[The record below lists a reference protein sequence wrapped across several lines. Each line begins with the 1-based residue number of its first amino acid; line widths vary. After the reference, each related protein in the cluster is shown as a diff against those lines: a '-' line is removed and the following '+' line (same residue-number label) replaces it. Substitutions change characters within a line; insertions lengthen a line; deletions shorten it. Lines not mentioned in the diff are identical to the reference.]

1 MIVKLHSDSVFAE
14 DHLVPPCKEGA
25 GDTYLEFMSPM
36 PADDLVEIMGESL
49 RWHIVRTRTSLHQ
62 LLTAT
67 IVLSYVHPYDRPPC
81 AYVLDVGLCLRQRE
95 HVVASR
101 AEAARRSP
109 AKAATSGEAES
120 RHLPHSAP
128 EKLMTCY
135 S

>member
-49 RWHIVRTRTSLHQ
+49 RWHIVRTRTLLHQ

-67 IVLSYVHPYDRPPC
+67 LFPSFSVTFILMTALRARMYWLSGFVYGRENMSLHQ
-81 AYVLDVGLCLRQRE
+81 GLKLHAGPLQKLRRQAKQSLATFRTLL
-95 HVVASR
+95 
-101 AEAARRSP
+101 RRS
-109 AKAATSGEAES
+109 S
-120 RHLPHSAP
+120 
-128 EKLMTCY
+128 
-135 S
+135 